1 MLNKPNRPTLAQLVE
16 RLTVDVTNLIWKKVI
31 KLSPVRFRQ
40 VGIFYLIRIF
50 KILINYIL
58 IWIITNNI
66 KIHKGIR

>member
-1 MLNKPNRPTLAQLVE
+1 MLRNINRPTLAQLVE

-50 KILINYIL
+50 
-58 IWIITNNI
+58 
-66 KIHKGIR
+66 

>member
-1 MLNKPNRPTLAQLVE
+1 MLRNINRPTLAQLVE

-40 VGIFYLIRIF
+40 VGIFYLIRIL
-50 KILINYIL
+50 KYLLIG
-58 IWIITNNI
+58 IITNNI

>member
-1 MLNKPNRPTLAQLVE
+1 MLTKPNRPTLAQLVE

-50 KILINYIL
+50 KILIKSQCLKYDTQHQNP
-58 IWIITNNI
+58 
-66 KIHKGIR
+66 

>member
-1 MLNKPNRPTLAQLVE
+1 MLRNINRPTLAQLVE

-50 KILINYIL
+50 KILINYL
-58 IWIITNNI
+58 WCHYGKQHQNP
-66 KIHKGIR
+66 

>member
-1 MLNKPNRPTLAQLVE
+1 MLRNINRPTLAQLVE

-50 KILINYIL
+50 KILIKPQCLKYDTQHQNP
-58 IWIITNNI
+58 
-66 KIHKGIR
+66 